1 MATFEGAVLMKLYRD
16 KILEQQ
22 WLHIGIRKF
31 LADSNIVIEI
41 LANLFDDF
49 VAYQLLSTT
58 IEIH

>member
-58 IEIH
+58 V